1 MNKAAPESPSVP
13 EKASPDNSLAIMSM
27 VFGVVSLSG
36 PGLFFGIPAI
46 IMGGIALKR
55 KQGERG
61 LSIAGIVTGI
71 ISTVLSL
78 LFIGLLLFGII
89 WGMNNPEYQDDRR
102 PRYDSRLESS
112 ET

>member
-1 MNKAAPESPSVP
+1 MNKTATESSSVP

-61 LSIAGIVTGI
+61 LSITGIVTGI
-71 ISTVLSL
+71 VSTVLSL

>member
-1 MNKAAPESPSVP
+1 MNKAATESPPVP
-13 EKASPDNSLAIMSM
+13 EKASPDNSLSIMSM